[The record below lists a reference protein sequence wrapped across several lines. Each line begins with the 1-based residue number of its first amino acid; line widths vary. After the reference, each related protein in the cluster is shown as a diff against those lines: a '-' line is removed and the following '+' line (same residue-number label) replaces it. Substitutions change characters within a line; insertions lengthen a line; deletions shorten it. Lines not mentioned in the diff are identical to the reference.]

1 MYCTLQEAYSIPS
14 FDPASKGSKRNSRS
28 CGVPKNQP
36 IQPADP
42 FDAYNADTGRE
53 LAAAAPSYGREDFT
67 NPVEKVSYAALAN
80 DYKYYCD
87 TYGVCTNQSQPVKE
101 GFENPTSKTST
112 SLRKPQSSATPR
124 KQQGSCGP
132 LQPPPYEYPMSEMD
146 KKRYNVAL
154 NDALKQEQTATV
166 PAKYEARRVDMNKV
180 SGYYD
185 EDLELYLQT
194 KDMKAS
200 PALKELPKADL
211 KAEPYD
217 PAESPF
223 ANAIQ
228 KFGGQPMGGPY
239 APVVQERMANV
250 SSSARTDKIGMWM
263 DMLLF
268 VLLGVLVIFLCDQLV
283 KLGMMLGMK
292 STVNSLSAIIAQLE
306 KA

>member
-14 FDPASKGSKRNSRS
+14 FDPASKGSKRGSRS
-28 CGVPKNQP
+28 CAPLKNQQV
-36 IQPADP
+36 QPADP

-53 LAAAAPSYGREDFT
+53 LAAAAPAYGREDFA
-67 NPVEKVSYAALAN
+67 NPVEKVSYSALAN

-87 TYGVCTNQSQPVKE
+87 NYGVCKE
-101 GFENPTSKTST
+101 GFENPSPSKS
-112 SLRKPQSSATPR
+112 SSAPRKQQSSSTAPR
-124 KQQGSCGP
+124 SKQQGSCGP
-132 LQPPPYEYPMSEMD
+132 LQPPVYEYPMTEMD

-154 NDALKQEQTATV
+154 NDALKQEQTATA
-166 PAKYEARRVDMNKV
+166 PSKYEARRVDMNKV

-185 EDLELYLQT
+185 EDLESYLQT

-200 PALKELPKADL
+200 PALKELPKVDL

-217 PAESPF
+217 PSESPF
-223 ANAIQ
+223 ANAMQ
-228 KFGGQPMGGPY
+228 KFGGQQLGSPY
-239 APVVQERMANV
+239 ASAVQERMANV
-250 SSSARTDKIGMWM
+250 SASSARTDKVGMWM

-268 VLLGVLVIFLCDQLV
+268 VLMGVLVIFLCDQLV